1 MATVRVIPASVRKP
15 DILRVAAY
23 CRVSS
28 NSDDQ
33 LHSYAA
39 QIRNYTETIS
49 RHRGWKL
56 IDVYAD
62 EAVTGTD
69 TEKRDDFNR
78 MLSDC
83 RRGKIDR
90 ILVKSISR
98 FARNTRDCLVVLRE
112 LSGLGV
118 AVHFEKENIGTD
130 TLTTEF
136 MVSVYSSL
144 AQEESVSISQN
155 QRMSYQR
162 RMERG
167 EFITCKAPFG
177 YCMPDKK
184 NLEIVPEEAE
194 TVRWIYNAYLN
205 GRSAGWI
212 AAELTRRNI
221 PTVDGKSRWRENVG
235 RVPKVA
241 NTFDEAKTH
250 YFEQFATAKTG
261 FILNMRLTVTSER
274 KRFSL

>member
-1 MATVRVIPASVRKP
+1 MA
-15 DILRVAAY
+15 
-23 CRVSS
+23 
-28 NSDDQ
+28 
-33 LHSYAA
+33 
-39 QIRNYTETIS
+39 
-49 RHRGWKL
+49 
-56 IDVYAD
+56 
-62 EAVTGTD
+62 
-69 TEKRDDFNR
+69 
-78 MLSDC
+78 DC

-112 LSGLGV
+112 LSALGV

-194 TVRWIYNAYLN
+194 TVRWIYDAYLN

-221 PTVDGKSRWRENVG
+221 PTVDGKPRWRENVVLYILTNEKYIG
-235 RVPKVA
+235 DTLCQKKYTVGFPIKKQVNHGERDQYYIEQTHECCSYV
-241 NTFDEAKTH
+241 NTFAPPQK
-250 YFEQFATAKTG
+250 A
-261 FILNMRLTVTSER
+261 R
-274 KRFSL
+274 KLGISCNICDAHPPEIKGKLPESA